1 MAVVTLTVAELQ
13 AALRLGDTAEE
24 TAEATRLLTY
34 CTEAVTQHAPNAP
47 DVAQN
52 EAVRRLCGYLYDM
65 PEAARGDAYAN
76 AMRNSGAARML
87 LPYRVHR
94 AGYAQA
100 VEAAQQ
106 AVGSTG
112 NPVTD
117 VSYAGDVLTVSY
129 ADGTTEDFSIAG
141 GTGEDQTARDSAAT
155 AQARPMKLTLPP
167 KTLRLRPAKPRR
179 A

>member
-1 MAVVTLTVAELQ
+1 
-13 AALRLGDTAEE
+13 
-24 TAEATRLLTY
+24 
-34 CTEAVTQHAPNAP
+34 
-47 DVAQN
+47 
-52 EAVRRLCGYLYDM
+52 M

-155 AQARPMKLTLPP
+155 AQARADEAYTTAEDAETTAETNRDGIRGARSHSPRRQWRAHLLGDLDTSTAFEQALASR
-167 KTLRLRPAKPRR
+167 RLRRWRSGPRGTPEHTLNSGSPFRR
-179 A
+179 AGM